1 MMKKGKKMQKEVTL
15 TLDNAEVSAILGLL
29 YNYVRSS
36 DFANLSSDEQ
46 DLLAELEDKFA
57 DAENEMFPV

>member
-1 MMKKGKKMQKEVTL
+1 MMKKGKKMQKEITL

-46 DLLAELEDKFA
+46 DLVAQLEDKFA

>member
-1 MMKKGKKMQKEVTL
+1 MVNKGKEMQKEVTL

-46 DLLAELEDKFA
+46 DLVAQLEDKFA

>member
-1 MMKKGKKMQKEVTL
+1 MQKEVTL

>member
-1 MMKKGKKMQKEVTL
+1 MKKEVTM

-36 DFANLSSDEQ
+36 DFADLSSDEQ
-46 DLLAELEDKFA
+46 DLVAQLEDKFA

>member
-1 MMKKGKKMQKEVTL
+1 MKKEVAL

-36 DFANLSSDEQ
+36 DFADLSSDEQ
-46 DLLAELEDKFA
+46 DLVAQLEDKFA

>member
-1 MMKKGKKMQKEVTL
+1 MQKEITL

-57 DAENEMFPV
+57 DAENEMFPVQ

>member
-1 MMKKGKKMQKEVTL
+1 MQKEVTL

-36 DFANLSSDEQ
+36 DFADLSSDEQ

>member
-1 MMKKGKKMQKEVTL
+1 MMKKGKKMQKEITL

>member
-1 MMKKGKKMQKEVTL
+1 MQKEITL

>member
-1 MMKKGKKMQKEVTL
+1 MMKKGNEMKKEVTL

-36 DFANLSSDEQ
+36 DFANLSSYGQ

>member
-1 MMKKGKKMQKEVTL
+1 MVNKGKEMQKEITL

-29 YNYVRSS
+29 YSFVRSS

>member
-1 MMKKGKKMQKEVTL
+1 MQKEITL

-46 DLLAELEDKFA
+46 DLVAQLEDKFA

>member
-1 MMKKGKKMQKEVTL
+1 MKKGKKMQKEVTL